1 MYAKGK
7 IKENNKAE
15 KKGKTVYRWCL
26 GSSKS
31 SIVKDNM
38 YVPNALSSSSSSSW
52 SESLLFSC
60 HYFVVVVDVI
70 AEILAVSSLLV
81 VAHGRAGA
89 DQVAVTVAV
98 INARDSRE
106 QLELVEV
113 GQGVG
118 GLETAVGLCLP
129 EVIILHQDSQGV
141 GGVVEDVVLLGLLA
155 VLDILDLSADGN
167 HGIAEAVELLLALRL
182 GGLDHEG
189 VGNGPRHGGRVEAVV
204 LETLGNVDSLD
215 TDRAEGTDVD
225 DELVGAHA
233 VLVGEQDLVVL
244 AEAVGHV
251 VGVQESNLG
260 SVLDTLT
267 THHLDVGP
275 GDGEDRG
282 RTVGGSRDG
291 SNGLVTSG
299 GKDGM
304 AGKVRSQVRLDT
316 DGAHTGSS
324 TSMGDAEGL
333 VQVQV
338 ADISTNV
345 TGRGQTDLGVHVG
358 SVHVDLASV
367 GMNDLAG
374 IRHSVLK
381 DTEGRGVGD
390 HEGREAVRVL
400 GGLGLQVGKVQVS
413 VSQALD
419 GNDLH
424 TGHGSRGRVGSV
436 GRDGDQA
443 NVTLGVTT
451 ALVVGTN
458 GTETGILSLGTR
470 VGLERD
476 IIETGD
482 LGQVATELLEHDL
495 VALGLVIGSE
505 GVDVAE
511 LGPGD
516 GDHLGGGVQLH
527 GAGAE
532 RDHRV
537 GEREILVLEA
547 VDVTEHLS
555 LGVVRIEDLVG
566 QVLGGTDEALI
577 EDLGG
582 ARLGDVQL
590 VGDAEE
596 IGGRGTIAGENLDEL
611 LQLGLVDGLVKG
623 DTDGLGIELA
633 NVDTGSEGLLDE
645 GIGTTLDLDGQGVK
659 EALVLDLVTSLLDS
673 LGKDDGHVV
682 DALGDLLDTSRS
694 VIDGIKGSHVGEE
707 GLGSADVGS
716 GLLTTNVLLTGLE
729 GKTVGRVALGILGDT
744 DETAGHPA
752 LVFILA
758 GKEGGVG
765 TTIAEWNTEAL
776 RVSEGNVGTPLAG
789 RSEHGQGHEVGGS
802 DDLTAISVDLVG
814 KTLVVGDVTAG
825 IGVLFDG
832 GREIGRGR

>member
-1 MYAKGK
+1 MGK
-7 IKENNKAE
+7 RSIDGA
-15 KKGKTVYRWCL
+15 WAPQ
-26 GSSKS
+26 KS

-38 YVPNALSSSSSSSW
+38 YVPNALSSSSSSS
-52 SESLLFSC
+52 SEFLFFSC
-60 HYFVVVVDVI
+60 HYFVVVVDT
-70 AEILAVSSLLV
+70 AEFLRSSLLV
-81 VAHGRAGA
+81 VAHGRARA

-98 INARDSRE
+98 INAGDSRE
-106 QLELVEV
+106 ELELMEV

-129 EVIILHQDSQGV
+129 EVIILHQDGQGV
-141 GGVVEDVVLLGLLA
+141 GGIVEDVVLLGLLA

-167 HGIAEAVELLLALRL
+167 HGVAEAVEFLLALRL
-182 GGLDHEG
+182 SGFDHEG
-189 VGNGPRHGGRVEAVV
+189 VRNGPRHGGRVEAVI

-244 AEAVGHV
+244 TEAVSHV

-260 SVLDTLT
+260 GVLDTLT

-282 RTVGGSRDG
+282 RAVGGGRDG
-291 SNGLVTSG
+291 SDSLVTSG
-299 GKDGM
+299 RKDGM

-316 DGAHTGSS
+316 DGAHTGST
-324 TSMGDAEGL
+324 TSVGDTEGL

-345 TGRGQTDLGVHVG
+345 AGRGQTDLGVHVG

-367 GMNDLAG
+367 GVNDLAG
-374 IRHSVLK
+374 IRDSVLK

-400 GGLGLQVGKVQVS
+400 GGLSLQVSKVQVS
-413 VSQALD
+413 VGQALD

-424 TGHGSRGRVGSV
+424 TGHGSRGGVGSV

-443 NVTLGVTT
+443 DVTLGVTT

-495 VALGLVIGSE
+495 VTLGLVIGGE
-505 GVDVAE
+505 GMDVAE

-516 GDHLGGGVQLH
+516 RDHLGGGVQLH
-527 GAGAE
+527 GAGTE

-547 VDVTEHLS
+547 VDVTEHLG
-555 LGVVRIEDLVG
+555 LGVVRVEDLVG

-596 IGGRGTIAGENLDEL
+596 VGGRGTIAGENLDEL

-623 DTDGLGIELA
+623 DTDGLGIKLA
-633 NVDTGSEGLLDE
+633 DVDTGSEGLLDE
-645 GIGTTLDLDGQGVK
+645 GISTTLDLDGQGVK

-694 VIDGIKGSHVGEE
+694 VVDGIEGSHVGEE
-707 GLGSADVGS
+707 GLGSADVGG

-729 GKTVGRVALGILGDT
+729 GKTVGRVTLGVLGDT
-744 DETAGHPA
+744 DETTGHSA
-752 LVFILA
+752 LVLVLA

-765 TTIAEWNTEAL
+765 TTIAEWDTEAL
-776 RVSEGNVGTPLAG
+776 RVSEGNIGTPLTRG
-789 RSEHGQGHEVGGS
+789 SEHGQGHEIGGS
-802 DDLTAISVDLVG
+802 DNLTAISVDLVG
-814 KTLVVGDVTAG
+814 KTLVVGDVTTG
-825 IGVLFDG
+825 IGVLLDG
-832 GREIGRGR
+832 GREIGRER